1 MAEKRSVYLTDAALA
16 MPRRLDSLS
25 GRINQ
30 ALERYAWILARD
42 GPRIRAVFT
51 DAQWL
56 AIVDASRRW
65 RELRA
70 NELPGAVLADLSRLQ
85 LPHDVSTISD
95 SDLVILA
102 DLAEGDL

>member
-1 MAEKRSVYLTDAALA
+1 MAEKRSVYLSSQSLA

-42 GPRIRAVFT
+42 GPRIRAMF
-51 DAQWL
+51 DAGQWQTVINAAHKWHGL
-56 AIVDASRRW
+56 PAA
-65 RELRA
+65 
-70 NELPGAVLADLSRLQ
+70 ELPGAVTAALADAFVIGPMLS
-85 LPHDVSTISD
+85 DC
-95 SDLVILA
+95 DLVLLA

>member
-1 MAEKRSVYLTDAALA
+1 MAEKRSVYLSSQALA
-16 MPRRLDSLS
+16 MPRRMDSLS

-42 GPRIRAVFT
+42 GPRIRAMFN
-51 DAQWL
+51 ASQW
-56 AIVDASRRW
+56 AGIVNAARDW

-70 NELPGAVLADLSRLQ
+70 DEIPDAALRTLHSIRAPCSASEMR
-85 LPHDVSTISD
+85 D
-95 SDLVILA
+95 SDLVLLA